1 MSLPRSGTRDGWL
14 GDRGWLRCL
23 RGASGRALFGHLE
36 RQATLEETIDRLI
49 RSIGLTAD
57 DVVVEGADRIEVV
70 SLLSLAL
77 DLAKRPPAHMFT
89 SPFLRG
95 MFVSNVE
102 QIVRDLKRERS
113 LMPLDAQAEA
123 EAHAPIR
130 QMEEWATEAG
140 HAHRLIL
147 RDLRAHDYETWDDTA
162 LGAKRASVG
171 PNRVMRELCAYVEQ
185 HPFVH
190 LYDQMRMRLVRRFE
204 HGIKAS
210 YFEYAEM
217 RACREVQAART
228 KRDARR
234 ARRHLER
241 HCGDSDYEPLAQ
253 GFALL
258 NTDAFLGILL
268 HLDVAS
274 SAALVC
280 CCRDFSG
287 RDWPERALRAT
298 DVGKLLVS
306 TLPRFSI
313 RRIPGELPALDG
325 NVHRRAT
332 AAAMPHYVLPS
343 VDARGRRVLTDC
355 VCSERLAHV
364 IVDFGVRRP
373 RATPLRDG
381 LRDVDRPGAAPDR
394 LVPCEDQPGYG
405 TRPADHSARLGP
417 WPDTPRDDL
426 LRLDHYFR
434 LNWAAAD
441 GPREAL
447 DAARSFERVPWTAYF
462 VCPPRMHLFLVD
474 GESFRKLLPS
484 SDRYAGQRAQLLA
497 SLHNGHWALDYDSEH
512 AFSVRR
518 SLNCGGEDKCKPYL
532 ATLPARI
539 SAHVLATTGAASRR
553 RHPAQCG
560 QASSF
565 PLQRATGATEP
576 HYPKTLRF
584 GVRVTGQL
592 RPARGAKGSE
602 RPADRREYTTTI
614 YSEPFVTLDQK
625 RAVVNAAK
633 KGLAACE
640 AAGVGEPSASGQGTG
655 GRDAQRARR
664 VRGV

>member
-1 MSLPRSGTRDGWL
+1 MSLPGGDKRRSWS
-14 GDRGWLRCL
+14 GDRSWLRCL
-23 RGASGRALFGHLE
+23 REASGLRVF
-36 RQATLEETIDRLI
+36 RQLGQQGTLEETIDRLMQTL
-49 RSIGLTAD
+49 GLTAD
-57 DVVVEGADRIEVV
+57 DVVVEGANRSEVH

-77 DLAKRPPAHMFT
+77 DLGRRPPPHKFA
-89 SPFLRG
+89 SPVLRG
-95 MFVSNVE
+95 MLASSAE
-102 QIVRDLKRERS
+102 EMVRHVKRERS
-113 LMPLDAQAEA
+113 LMQLDAQAEA

-130 QMEEWATEAG
+130 QMEEWATEAVR
-140 HAHRLIL
+140 AHRLIL
-147 RDLRAHDYETWDDTA
+147 RDLRAHDYANWDDQA

-171 PNRVMRELCAYVEQ
+171 PKNVMRDLCAYVEQ
-185 HPFVH
+185 HPFGH
-190 LYDQMRMRLVRRFE
+190 LYDPMRMRVVRRFE
-204 HGIKAS
+204 HGLRTAF
-210 YFEYAEM
+210 FEYAET
-217 RACREVQAART
+217 RACQEVQAART
-228 KRDARR
+228 KRAARR

-241 HCGDSDYEPLAQ
+241 HCGDGDYEPLAQ

-287 RDWPERALRAT
+287 RDWPDRALRAT

-313 RRIPGELPALDG
+313 RRIPGPLPALDG
-325 NVHRRAT
+325 NIHRRAT
-332 AAAMPHYVLPS
+332 AAAMPHHVLPS

-381 LRDVDRPGAAPDR
+381 LRDVDRPEAPPDR

-405 TRPADHSARLGP
+405 TRPADHPTRLGP
-417 WPDTPRDDL
+417 WPDVPRDDL

-434 LNWAAAD
+434 INWAAAD
-441 GPREAL
+441 GPREEL
-447 DAARSFERVPWTAYF
+447 DVARSFERVPWTAYF
-462 VCPPRMHLFLVD
+462 VCPPRMKLFLVD

-484 SDRYAGQRAQLLA
+484 SDRYPGQRAQLLA
-497 SLHNGHWALDYDSEH
+497 SLHHGNWALDYDSEH

-518 SLNCGGEDKCKPYL
+518 SLNCGGDDKHKPYL

-539 SAHVLATTGAASRR
+539 AAHVLATTGAVSRR
-553 RHPAQCG
+553 RHPSQCG
-560 QASSF
+560 HASSF
-565 PLQRATGATEP
+565 ALQRATEATEP

-584 GVRVTGQL
+584 GVQITGQL
-592 RPARGAKGSE
+592 RPARGATATE

-633 KGLAACE
+633 KGVAACE
-640 AAGVGEPSASGQGTG
+640 AAGVGDPSGSGQGG
-655 GRDAQRARR
+655 EAEDAPRARR